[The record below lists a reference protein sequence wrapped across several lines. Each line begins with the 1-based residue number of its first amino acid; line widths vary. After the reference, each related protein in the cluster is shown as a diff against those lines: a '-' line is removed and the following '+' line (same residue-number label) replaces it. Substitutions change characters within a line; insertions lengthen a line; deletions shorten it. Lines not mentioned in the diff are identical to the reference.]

1 MRYQSLFLLGGH
13 DLEMNAIIQLLE
25 EHHLIYKDRSLQW
38 NNAYLSQYEQDLS
51 LFKDTSS
58 YKIYGIALQEDIVPP
73 SNYVRIDHHNQYTK
87 LPSALEQIA
96 ELLHHPLN
104 RWQQLIA
111 INDKAYIPGLQQA
124 GASQEEILRIRFEDR
139 KAQGVSINDE
149 LLAEKAIRENKE
161 ETENLIVVRA
171 YSDRFSPICDRLYPF
186 KQLLIYTDK
195 ELVYYGKGIPLLQK
209 IFKEELL
216 AGKMFCGGGDNGYLG
231 TKQKRYSFIELQ
243 TIINQIKQYMS

>member
-51 LFKDTSS
+51 LFKDNSS
-58 YKIYGIALQEDIVPP
+58 YKIYGIELQEDIVPP

-209 IFKEELL
+209 IFKELL

>member
-51 LFKDTSS
+51 LFKDNSS
-58 YKIYGIALQEDIVPP
+58 YKIYGIELQEDIVPP

-209 IFKEELL
+209 IFKP
-216 AGKMFCGGGDNGYLG
+216 
-231 TKQKRYSFIELQ
+231 
-243 TIINQIKQYMS
+243 